1 MNDMEINSWSL
12 EFEEV
17 TVAWESG
24 SMDSTVQVAKKK
36 KKKLACSGSNVT
48 GNLLAEISRKG
59 TSI

>member
-36 KKKLACSGSNVT
+36 KK
-48 GNLLAEISRKG
+48 ISLQWFKCHRE
-59 TSI
+59 SIG

>member
-36 KKKLACSGSNVT
+36 KKKKN
-48 GNLLAEISRKG
+48 
-59 TSI
+59 